1 MRRDGGFE
9 MEVGMTLAEQLAGRI
24 CSLSFEAL
32 PADVVEHAGS
42 EASGTLEYDRAGGDV
57 KRLFPAMAARSG
69 GRGGPGAA
77 VRSRRSRRSD
87 GRRALMS
94 LYLLIYNL

>member
-32 PADVVEHAGS
+32 PADVVELAGS

-69 GRGGPGAA
+69 VEAALEQLSDLGDLVDLTVGA
-77 VRSRRSRRSD
+77 RS
-87 GRRALMS
+87 
-94 LYLLIYNL
+94 